1 MNAVTVNDDGLVLRL
16 YIQPKASRD
25 SIVGLHG
32 DEVKVA
38 ITAPP
43 VDGQANSH
51 LVKFLGKQF
60 RVAKS
65 QVVIEKGELGRHK
78 QIKII
83 NPQQIPPEIAAC
95 GKSDRFTG
103 NCRRLWSGGRCAWR
117 RAGHLLRAL
126 FR

>member
-1 MNAVTVNDDGLVLRL
+1 MFFVPSEGKTAAELTREE
-16 YIQPKASRD
+16 KSD

-51 LVKFLGKQF
+51 LTKFLGKQF

-65 QVVIEKGELGRHK
+65 
-78 QIKII
+78 
-83 NPQQIPPEIAAC
+83 
-95 GKSDRFTG
+95 
-103 NCRRLWSGGRCAWR
+103 
-117 RAGHLLRAL
+117 
-126 FR
+126 

>member
-1 MNAVTVNDDGLVLRL
+1 VSAVSACDDGLVLRL

-43 VDGQANSH
+43 VDGKANAH
-51 LVKFLGKQF
+51 LVKFLAKQF

-65 QVVIEKGELGRHK
+65 QITIEKGELGRHK
-78 QIKII
+78 QVKII
-83 NPQQIPPEIAAC
+83 HPQHIPTDVAA
-95 GKSDRFTG
+95 
-103 NCRRLWSGGRCAWR
+103 
-117 RAGHLLRAL
+117 LLN
-126 FR
+126 